1 MALRKNTKRYSN
13 TTSLGN
19 QVGDTK
25 KLTHADTSSQQ
36 SGVGATAGDLSHL
49 IYTDKPIQEKTQPKK
64 EDPFSWFTNF
74 FTPKDQNPSVQPNT
88 VNHGTNFTKKYN
100 AGKTIYDQNDKPNA
114 TGTDNQANSDIQTSQ
129 NNVTSKPDGVIVCD
143 SDGICKQWQ
152 WRNGKYV
159 HAHVSKSGDTVGL
172 PSPDNSSSFAEPSI
186 PRIEDAIERQQ
197 EQLEKINKH
206 MQANLD
212 AQKAYTDKVNTSLMA
227 EINGLYEANGKQ
239 NELNDMIIDAQ
250 NQKWMTQL
258 GDEIV
263 PLQNYDAFQEPLPLK
278 TAGFDPSSI
287 TGSKYFIWIVVGF
300 VALIGLSLL
309 KGKGSGAGR
318 SVPMSVRYG

>member
-13 TTSLGN
+13 TTSLGD

-36 SGVGATAGDLSHL
+36 SGVGAKAGDLSHL
-49 IYTDKPIQEKTQPKK
+49 IYTDKPKAEIQAQP
-64 EDPFSWFTNF
+64 ESPFTWFTNL

-88 VNHGTNFTKKYN
+88 VNHGTNFTKRFN

-129 NNVTSKPDGVIVCD
+129 DKVTSMPDGMIV
-143 SDGICKQWQ
+143 DGWQWQ
-152 WRNGKYV
+152 YINGKYV
-159 HAHVSKSGDTVGL
+159 KVKRDSKEPD
-172 PSPDNSSSFAEPSI
+172 PDNSSFPEPSI
-186 PRIEDAIERQQ
+186 PRIEVAIERQQ

-309 KGKGSGAGR
+309 KGSGAGR